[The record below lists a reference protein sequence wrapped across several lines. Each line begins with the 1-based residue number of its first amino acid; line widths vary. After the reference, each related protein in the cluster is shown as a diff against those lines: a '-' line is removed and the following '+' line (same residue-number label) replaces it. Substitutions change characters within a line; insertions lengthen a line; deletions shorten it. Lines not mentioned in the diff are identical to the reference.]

1 MDIKKKKNQTHK
13 YTWEK
18 NLRNDKKKIENL
30 KLFCWK
36 NYIYIYI
43 YIYINLSYLTIILCV
58 NNKYEFYKY
67 IFTTKL
73 H

>member
-18 NLRNDKKKIENL
+18 NLRNDNKKIIENL

-43 YIYINLSYLTIILCV
+43 DLSYLIIILCV